1 MSNIAGFPDVTD
13 LYIYIYIYIYIL
25 KNCRRKKENERL
37 FGEQLPEQVEGLL
50 PEDDS
55 DDELLSS
62 VLK

>member
-1 MSNIAGFPDVTD
+1 MLLIYT
-13 LYIYIYIYIYIL
+13 LYIYISLL

>member
-13 LYIYIYIYIYIL
+13 LYIIYIYLL

>member
-13 LYIYIYIYIYIL
+13 LYIIYIYIYLL